1 MNFIALLLGLGIERL
16 LTNLFHLR
24 EFRWFDPWIDR
35 LSLRLKAAS
44 PIAAITGIGIYTVV
58 AVLPV
63 AVVAV
68 LLSGTL
74 LQVPYFLLSVVVLLF
89 SLGPRD
95 LLTEVDDYCE
105 AVRDDRQDDVERIIR
120 ELREG
125 DAPEDAD
132 AKIAAVRRAIFIQAN
147 NRIFA
152 VVFWFILFGPTGAW
166 LFRVVDLLRRRLA
179 YEYSRDDQTDEAP
192 VAFVRVV
199 RTLHGILAWPSAH
212 LLIFG
217 YAMAGSYDG
226 GLTAWRAYASE
237 RAKNFFVATN
247 DLLDCV
253 GNGASPQQPIPDG
266 MSPAVVRVGEAM
278 SMVTRTLWL
287 IWAPIIAL
295 LTLSGWLS

>member
-24 EFRWFDPWIDR
+24 EFRWLDPLIDWMSNR
-35 LSLRLKAAS
+35 LDKASL
-44 PIAAITGIGIYTVV
+44 PTAIIGTGIYTFV

-63 AVVAV
+63 AVLAAW
-68 LLSGTL
+68 LSGTL
-74 LQVPYFLLSVVVLLF
+74 LQVPYFLLAVVVLLF

-95 LLTEVDDYCE
+95 LLTEVDDYCG
-105 AVRDDRQDDVERIIR
+105 AVRDDREDDIQRIIR
-120 ELREG
+120 ELREK
-125 DAPEDAD
+125 DAPQGVDAQ
-132 AKIAAVRRAIFIQAN
+132 IATVRRAIFIQAN

-179 YEYSRDDQTDEAP
+179 YEYLRDDQAAAP
-192 VAFVRVV
+192 CAFIRVV
-199 RTLHGILAWPSAH
+199 RTLHGVLAWPSAH
-212 LLIFG
+212 LLIAG
-217 YAMAGSYDG
+217 YAMAGSYEG

-237 RAKNFFVATN
+237 RAQNFFVATN
-247 DLLDCV
+247 DLLDLV
-253 GNGASPQQPIPDG
+253 GNGASLPQPIPDG
-266 MSPAVVRVGEAM
+266 MLPAVVRVGEAM
-278 SMVTRTLWL
+278 SLVTRTLWL

>member
-24 EFRWFDPWIDR
+24 EFRWLDPWIDR
-35 LSLRLKAAS
+35 MSTRLEKASLITAVVG
-44 PIAAITGIGIYTVV
+44 TGIYVFVT
-58 AVLPV
+58 VLPV
-63 AVVAV
+63 AVVAT

-74 LQVPYFLLSVVVLLF
+74 LQIPYFLLSVVVLLF

-95 LLTEVDDYCE
+95 LRTEVDDYCS
-105 AVRDDRQDDVERIIR
+105 AVRDGGEDDVQRIIR

-125 DAPEDAD
+125 DAPQDAD
-132 AKIAAVRRAIFIQAN
+132 AQIATVRRAIFIQAN

-179 YEYSRDDQTDEAP
+179 YEYSREEQAAEP
-192 VAFVRVV
+192 CAFVGVV
-199 RTLHGILAWPSAH
+199 RTLHGALAWPSAH
-212 LLIFG
+212 LLILG
-217 YAMAGSYDG
+217 YALAGSYEG
-226 GLTAWRAYASE
+226 GLTAWRNYVSE
-237 RAKNFFVATN
+237 RAQKFYIATN
-247 DLLDCV
+247 DLLDRV
-253 GNGASPQQPIPDG
+253 GNGASQQQPIPEG
-266 MSPAVVRVGEAM
+266 TPPAVVRVGEAL